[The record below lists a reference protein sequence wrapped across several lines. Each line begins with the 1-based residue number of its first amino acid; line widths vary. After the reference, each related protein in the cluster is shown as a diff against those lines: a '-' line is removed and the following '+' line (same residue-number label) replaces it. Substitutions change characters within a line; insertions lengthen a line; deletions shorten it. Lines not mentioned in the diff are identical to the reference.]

1 MEEVG
6 FDILNLFIVLLSA
19 WGAGALIK
27 RIGYPAILGE
37 LLIGVI
43 IGPSLLG
50 LVELSSTLHII
61 SEAGVILL
69 MAYIGMEINFKDLG
83 KASWAGLLAA
93 VGGFVVPFAL
103 GYFVVTFS
111 GGTTMAGLFVGI
123 AVGVTSLA
131 TKSRILVDLD
141 LLDTRIAYVLM
152 AGALIS
158 DTLALIIFAGLSSFI
173 DAGAVNM
180 SEILIIAGKIILF
193 FAFSTGFG
201 LYVLPRIGKWMAS
214 RNIDNRTTY
223 FTLLLLIV
231 FGLSELAELVGLH
244 GILGAFIA
252 GVFIKDGVFHEKIT
266 KDITRVFHDVSIGFM
281 APIFFVTAG
290 FHVTLDV
297 FKTDLMLLLL
307 IVGVAFVGKI
317 VGTILFYLPS
327 GNGWREGFAVGTGMN
342 GRGAVEIVI
351 AGIGLQKGIITQE
364 IFSILV
370 FMAIITT
377 LSVPVLLTWSTNWLK
392 KRGELVKQFSRKG
405 YLFLSANPLA
415 LLLGKHLADDNKV
428 VFIDANKTN
437 CENAKSKGFD
447 YVHGNILEESTL
459 NEAVAKDFRT
469 FIALT
474 VNNEINMLA
483 SQLINDTVFIPE
495 KFVAISPHSGEGG
508 SINILNSISAS
519 TLFSGK
525 VDIQSWIQKV
535 QDSNYKEVE
544 VSVSKKI
551 STREW
556 LKSQFSEDKDLLPL
570 VIIESTGTK
579 RPFRYDDHIDA
590 DEKIIYIE

>member
-1 MEEVG
+1 MEG
-6 FDILNLFIVLLSA
+6 FDILNLFIVLLAA
-19 WGAGALIK
+19 WGAGALTK

-50 LVELSSTLHII
+50 LVETSSTLVII

-93 VGGFVVPFAL
+93 IGGFVVPFAL
-103 GYFVVTFS
+103 GYYVVTLT
-111 GGTTMAGLFVGI
+111 GGTSMAGLFVGI

-131 TKSRILVDLD
+131 TKSRILVDLG

-173 DAGAVNM
+173 DVGAVNM
-180 SEILIIAGKIILF
+180 SEILLIAGKIIVFFLF
-193 FAFSTGFG
+193 ATGFG
-201 LYVLPRIGKWMAS
+201 LYILPRIGKWMAS
-214 RNIDNRTTY
+214 RNIENRTTY

-252 GVFIKDGVFHEKIT
+252 GVFIKGGVFHEKIT

-297 FKTDLMLLLL
+297 FKTDLELLLL
-307 IVGVAFVGKI
+307 IVGVAFIGKI
-317 VGTILFYLPS
+317 LGTVLFYLPS
-327 GNGWREGFAVGTGMN
+327 GNGWREGLAVGTGMN

-370 FMAIITT
+370 FMAILTT
-377 LSVPVLLTWSTNWLK
+377 LSVPILLTWTTNWLK
-392 KRGELVKQFSRKG
+392 KRGELVKQFSRQG
-405 YLFLSANPLA
+405 HVILGANPVA
-415 LLLGKHLADDNKV
+415 LLLGKHLSESNKV
-428 VFIDANKTN
+428 VFIDANKGI
-437 CENAKSKGFD
+437 CENAKSKGFECI
-447 YVHGNILEESTL
+447 HGNILEESTL
-459 NEAVAKDFRT
+459 NEAAVKDFRT

-474 VNNEINMLA
+474 VNNEINLLA
-483 SQLINDTVFIPE
+483 SQFVNDVFFIPE
-495 KFVAISPHSGEGG
+495 KFVVISPNNGEGG
-508 SINILNSISAS
+508 SINLLSSVSAS
-519 TLFSGK
+519 TLFSSK
-525 VDIQSWIQKV
+525 VDLQPWIQKI

-544 VSVSKKI
+544 IIITKKTG
-551 STREW
+551 TREW
-556 LKSQFSEDKDLLPL
+556 VKSQFSKNKTLLPL
-570 VIIESTGTK
+570 VIVDGAGTK
-579 RPFRYDDHIDA
+579 RPFRYNDHIDV
-590 DEKIIYIE
+590 DEKVVFIE